1 MKNTK
6 KLATLVGT
14 VALVGALSVTA
25 FAASSYS
32 TPAEVLAGLTGRTAA
47 SVTAER
53 RASGVTYGSIAAE
66 AGKLQ
71 QFKDETLE
79 MKKGILA
86 QRVTDGVMT
95 QEEADTLL
103 AAIEENQAIC
113 EGSGNGQRL
122 GLGIGARFGQ
132 GSKAGTGARRGG
144 GRGMGGGRG
153 VGYGNGAS
161 ITP

>member
-25 FAASSYS
+25 FAASNYS
-32 TPAEVLAGLTGRTAA
+32 TPAEVLAGLTGRDIA

-53 RASGVTYGSIAAE
+53 HASGVTYGSMAAA

-71 QFKDETLE
+71 EFKDETLE
-79 MKKGILA
+79 MKKAILA

-103 AAIEENQAIC
+103 AAIEENQATC
-113 EGSGNGQRL
+113 DGTGSEQRL
-122 GLGIGARFGQ
+122 GMGARFGQ
-132 GSKAGTGARRGG
+132 GAKAGNGARRGG
-144 GRGMGGGRG
+144 GRGTGGGRG
-153 VGYGNGAS
+153 MGLGNG
-161 ITP
+161 ICINP